1 MRPSVQF
8 PAGTSGSAVYTGF
21 EAKGKVI
28 GAASG
33 RLGRAFIGIG
43 SQHIGKLHG
52 ELHAVPNLA
61 GASGFGCAGGGA
73 QLIERGQ
80 QKFEI
85 AGKQFVPECGIP
97 PGARQIVVGYRR
109 EIRH

>member
-21 EAKGKVI
+21 EAKGKAI

-33 RLGRAFIGIG
+33 GLGRAFIGMG

-52 ELHAVPNLA
+52 KLHAVADLA
-61 GASGFGCAGGGA
+61 GASGFGRAGGAA
-73 QLIERGQ
+73 QCVERGQ

-85 AGKQFVPECGIP
+85 AGKQLVPECGIP
-97 PGARQIVVGYRR
+97 PGARQIVVGNRG
-109 EIRH
+109 EFGH